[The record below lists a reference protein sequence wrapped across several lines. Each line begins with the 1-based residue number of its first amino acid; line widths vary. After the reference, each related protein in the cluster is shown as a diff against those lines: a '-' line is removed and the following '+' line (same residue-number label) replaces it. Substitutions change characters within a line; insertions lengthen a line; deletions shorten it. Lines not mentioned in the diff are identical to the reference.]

1 MSANNALEI
10 KIASNEEAKI
20 DFTGKEELLA
30 KLTKVV
36 ADGEVEEETKV
47 FAIIKKEGEE
57 EKKTELA
64 TLNKEKKEAEIEFLA
79 CSKCN
84 LVVKVEGKSAID
96 LKGEFVEKEKDNEEE
111 KKEEKE
117 DKE

>member
-10 KIASNEEAKI
+10 KVAGNEETKV

-36 ADGEVEEETKV
+36 AEGEVEEETKV
-47 FAIIKKEGEE
+47 FAVIKKEGEE

-64 TLNKEKKEAEIEFLA
+64 TLNKEKKEADVEFLA

-84 LVVKVEGKSAID
+84 LVLKVEGKSAID
-96 LKGEFVEKEKDNEEE
+96 VKGEFVEKQKEEDEE
-111 KKEEKE
+111 KKEEKQ
-117 DKE
+117 